1 VCSTDPDGR
10 QCASTYDVTRWRSTH
25 ETWKVFSDLRKR
37 SLYFDVVLRTD
48 DGQTFPAHRLMLC
61 TCGQYFRFVQQE
73 ENALQLLVELPS
85 VMKVNR
91 YEQFA
96 TASIENNL
104 GFFHD

>member
-1 VCSTDPDGR
+1 
-10 QCASTYDVTRWRSTH
+10 
-25 ETWKVFSDLRKR
+25 
-37 SLYFDVVLRTD
+37 
-48 DGQTFPAHRLMLC
+48 
-61 TCGQYFRFVQQE
+61 VQQE